1 MPQSG
6 NLIQK
11 KKNSICFFLFFFS
24 KLNILSHVWN
34 FPFKNKISRI
44 KELLLPSVQ
53 LFQIKNFLT
62 KQCTVQ
68 FSHDLKMYYHST
80 SWNSTTKHYKQIYRN
95 ALLKQEKYFWP
106 TFRTQICHV
115 PFVLGRFC
123 NRVAA
128 GSERSLRHAQRKAFL
143 YFPDKPWLSLSLS
156 LSLSFSLSLF
166 ADNES
171 PEKVRFL
178 VILFLSVRSVSERG
192 RWKFVESI
200 RNLFSTRGD
209 RCRPRSLPLRRV
221 HLLLAPRAS
230 TFRPSSD
237 FSTIA
242 RGINRLSRRAS
253 RPVVT
258 DAAGRNGE
266 GKREGESVR
275 WEERSELL
283 NGDPNHL
290 RSIANSLRWLIAR
303 CETRIFC
310 TAYLFIQRGER
321 KKKKEN
327 EKINDDRVNA
337 KETILWESVCE
348 RGRISLF
355 QHCDYR
361 DD

>member
-11 KKNSICFFLFFFS
+11 KKKSICFFVFFFS

-143 YFPDKPWLSLSLS
+143 YFPDKPCLSLSLS
-156 LSLSFSLSLF
+156 LSLSLFLCLPITNHRRKWDSSWFSSFRFVQYPSAVVENLSNRSGTCFRLEATVAARDPCLCAGYTCCWHLVQARFARRAILARLRAVLIGFRVVPRDPWSRTQPEGTAKESERVKVWGERNDQSCWMVTLTISDRSPTPF
-166 ADNES
+166 AD
-171 PEKVRFL
+171 
-178 VILFLSVRSVSERG
+178 
-192 RWKFVESI
+192 
-200 RNLFSTRGD
+200 
-209 RCRPRSLPLRRV
+209 
-221 HLLLAPRAS
+221 
-230 TFRPSSD
+230 
-237 FSTIA
+237 
-242 RGINRLSRRAS
+242 
-253 RPVVT
+253 
-258 DAAGRNGE
+258 
-266 GKREGESVR
+266 
-275 WEERSELL
+275 
-283 NGDPNHL
+283 
-290 RSIANSLRWLIAR
+290 
-303 CETRIFC
+303 
-310 TAYLFIQRGER
+310 
-321 KKKKEN
+321 
-327 EKINDDRVNA
+327 
-337 KETILWESVCE
+337 
-348 RGRISLF
+348 
-355 QHCDYR
+355 
-361 DD
+361 